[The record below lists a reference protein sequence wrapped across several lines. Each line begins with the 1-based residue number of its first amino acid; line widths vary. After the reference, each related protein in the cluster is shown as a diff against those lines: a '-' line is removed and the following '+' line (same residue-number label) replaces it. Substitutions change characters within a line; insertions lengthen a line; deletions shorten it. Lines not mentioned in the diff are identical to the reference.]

1 MILHLSKQLND
12 RLKCS
17 VSFQG
22 MPVIQAGR
30 LDAWSGHC
38 FRIGRVEHVMMMND
52 ASLYTIL
59 MPARGLTSIDS
70 FLKAFLPRV
79 AEVWHRFEAEFDD
92 QNQQVIVLKRTNRS
106 LIGSMNDAIQATKFH
121 FDYTRN
127 ETHSFGPATIEER
140 LNMVPYK
147 ALQYS
152 TPCELLSKLLKDG

>member
-1 MILHLSKQLND
+1 MILHLSKQLAD

-17 VSFQG
+17 VSLQG
-22 MPVIQAGR
+22 MPVVQAGR

-52 ASLYTIL
+52 ASLFTIL

-79 AEVWHRFEAEFDD
+79 AEVWHRFDSEFDA

-106 LIGSMNDAIQATKFH
+106 LIGSMNDAIQSAKFH
-121 FDYTRN
+121 YEYNRN
-127 ETHSFGPATIEER
+127 KTYSFGPTDIEKR

-147 ALQYS
+147 ALKY
-152 TPCELLSKLLKDG
+152 TAPFELLPKLLGKG

>member
-1 MILHLSKQLND
+1 MILHLSKQLAD

-17 VSFQG
+17 VSLQG

-52 ASLYTIL
+52 ASLFTIL

-79 AEVWHRFEAEFDD
+79 AQVWHRFDAEFDD

-121 FDYTRN
+121 FEYIR
-127 ETHSFGPATIEER
+127 EEVHEFGPIDIEER

-147 ALQYS
+147 ALRYKA
-152 TPCELLSKLLKDG
+152 PCELLPELLRLG

>member
-1 MILHLSKQLND
+1 MILHLSNQLAE

-17 VSFQG
+17 VTLQG
-22 MPVIQAGR
+22 VPVIQAGR

-79 AEVWHRFEAEFDD
+79 AEVWHRFNAEFDAQHQD
-92 QNQQVIVLKRTNRS
+92 VIVLKRTNRS
-106 LIGSMNDAIQATKFH
+106 LIGSMSDAIQATKFH
-121 FDYTRN
+121 FEYTRN
-127 ETHSFGPATIEER
+127 ATFSLGPTTIEER

-152 TPCELLSKLLKDG
+152 APFELLPKLLGKG

>member
-1 MILHLSKQLND
+1 MILYLSKQLAD

-17 VSFQG
+17 VSLQG
-22 MPVIQAGR
+22 MPVVQSGR

-52 ASLYTIL
+52 ACLYTIL

-70 FLKAFLPRV
+70 FLKAFLPKV
-79 AEVWHRFEAEFDD
+79 AEVWHRFDFEFDT
-92 QNQQVIVLKRTNRS
+92 QNQQVNVLKRTNRS

-121 FDYTRN
+121 FEYIR
-127 ETHSFGPATIEER
+127 EEVHEFGPIDIEER

-147 ALQYS
+147 AIQYS
-152 TPCELLSKLLKDG
+152 APFELLQKLLGKS